1 MFNALS
7 VSVTGTPV
15 NLTLSLAREGCM
27 QLEDYISA
35 GRVNIYTDVLK
46 LKPGEEL
53 GGYNWNKAVSTAMQP
68 LMYDL
73 NVRRSKELRKLL
85 QGLGQQKI
93 IRLTSCTRIIAIID
107 PVFIGWRRHAPPR
120 DPPCQLHTDRLPG
133 GFFMPFLR

>member
-1 MFNALS
+1 
-7 VSVTGTPV
+7 
-15 NLTLSLAREGCM
+15 M

-85 QGLGQQKI
+85 QGLGQQK
-93 IRLTSCTRIIAIID
+93 SSA
-107 PVFIGWRRHAPPR
+107 
-120 DPPCQLHTDRLPG
+120 
-133 GFFMPFLR
+133 

>member
-1 MFNALS
+1 
-7 VSVTGTPV
+7 
-15 NLTLSLAREGCM
+15 M

-35 GRVNIYTDVLK
+35 GRLNTYTDVVK
-46 LKPGEEL
+46 LKPGEGL

-93 IRLTSCTRIIAIID
+93 IRLTSRTRIIAIILFHQICGQAGQRHLAIY
-107 PVFIGWRRHAPPR
+107 PASCIQTAFPAVFYAFSAVTRQGGSLPAPW
-120 DPPCQLHTDRLPG
+120 
-133 GFFMPFLR
+133 LRI